1 MPDRQASLSPALPV
15 NGSDFDPRLRAVY
28 MDGRDVLGDVEWFDA
43 HTHIGQ
49 NDPDGRKATPE
60 EILGGLDQAGH
71 QRAMLFA
78 MHEPDGYTAANDA
91 VLAACAASRGRLV
104 PLARIAPN
112 DRRAIEEA
120 KRCLAAG
127 AVGFKLHPRS
137 DAFGLPHPVVEEV
150 VALADERR
158 APVLFHAGRGIP
170 HLGEAVVELA
180 RRYRGARLIL
190 AHAGI
195 SDLGWIAEDAARLD
209 NLFFDTAW
217 WNVADQ
223 LQLYATIP
231 PARILYASD
240 MPYGPGIFAAFCF
253 LRVARAVGHGPQALR
268 SIAGGQLTR
277 VVAGEDPI
285 DVGPAPGVHA
295 VGERVIEA
303 ERVVSYCS
311 VALQVAFR
319 GLDPAE
325 PIALARLACQT
336 RRDGTVGSL
345 MAYVDELLTIAQE
358 NGRAR
363 PEVPYAMMPATLLAM
378 VIAGTPEVG
387 PPVAAV

>member
-1 MPDRQASLSPALPV
+1 LPV

-28 MDGRDVLGDVEWFDA
+28 MDGRDVLGEVEWFDA
-43 HTHIGQ
+43 HTHVGQ
-49 NDPDGRKATPE
+49 NDPDGRKATAE

-71 QRAMLFA
+71 QRSMLFA
-78 MHEPDGYTAANDA
+78 MHEPDGYSAANDA
-91 VLAACAASRGRLV
+91 VLAAAAASGGRFV

-112 DRRAIEEA
+112 DPGALAEA
-120 KRCLAAG
+120 RRCLAAG
-127 AVGFKLHPRS
+127 AAGFKLHPRS

-150 VALADERR
+150 VALAHEQR

-170 HLGEAVVELA
+170 HLGEAVVDLA
-180 RRYRGARLIL
+180 RRYHGARLIL

-195 SDLGWIAEDAARLD
+195 SDLGWIAADAAKLD

-231 PARILYASD
+231 PGRILYASD

-253 LRVARAVGHGPQALR
+253 LRVARAVGHGPEVLR
-268 SIAGGQLTR
+268 SIAGGQLAR
-277 VVAGEDPI
+277 VVAGEDPA

-311 VALQVAFR
+311 VSLQLAFR
-319 GLDPAE
+319 GFDPSE
-325 PIALARLACQT
+325 PISLARLACQT
-336 RRDGTVGSL
+336 RRDGDVGSL
-345 MAYVDELLTIAQE
+345 LRYVDGLLTVAQE

-363 PEVPYAMMPATLLAM
+363 PEIPYAMMPATLLAM

-387 PPVAAV
+387 APSAAM

>member
-1 MPDRQASLSPALPV
+1 LPV
-15 NGSDFDPRLRAVY
+15 NGSDFDPRLSPVY
-28 MDGRDVLGDVEWFDA
+28 LDGRDVLGEAEWFDA

-49 NDPDGRKATPE
+49 NDPDGRKATAE
-60 EILGGLDQAGH
+60 EIIGGLDQAGH
-71 QRAMLFA
+71 RRGMVFA
-78 MHEPDGYTAANDA
+78 MHEPDGYSAANDA
-91 VLAACAASRGRLV
+91 VLAAAAASGGRLV

-112 DRRAIEEA
+112 DPGAVAEA
-120 KRCLAAG
+120 ERCLAAG
-127 AVGFKLHPRS
+127 AAGFKLHPRS
-137 DAFGLPHPVVEEV
+137 DEFGLPHPVVDEV
-150 VALADERR
+150 VALAHERR

-170 HLGEAVVELA
+170 HLGEAVVDLA
-180 RRYRGARLIL
+180 RRYHGARLIL

-195 SDLGWIAEDAARLD
+195 SDLGWIAEDATKLD

-231 PARILYASD
+231 PGRILYASD

-253 LRVARAVGHGPQALR
+253 LRVARAVGHAPDALR
-268 SIAGGQLTR
+268 AIAGGQLDR
-277 VVAGEDPI
+277 VVAGEDPL

-311 VALQVAFR
+311 VSLQLAFR

-325 PIALARLACQT
+325 PISLARLACQT
-336 RRDGTVGSL
+336 RRDGDVGSL
-345 MAYVDELLTIAQE
+345 LRYVDGLLTVAQE

-363 PEVPYAMMPATLLAM
+363 PDVPFAVMPATLLAM

-387 PPVAAV
+387 TPRAAV

>member
-1 MPDRQASLSPALPV
+1 LPV
-15 NGSDFDPRLRAVY
+15 NGSDFDPRLRTVY
-28 MDGRDVLGDVEWFDA
+28 MDGREALGDAQWFDA
-43 HTHIGQ
+43 HTHIGD
-49 NDPDGRKATPE
+49 NDPDGRKATAE

-71 QRAMLFA
+71 QRAMVFA
-78 MHEPDGYTAANDA
+78 MHEPDGYSAANDA
-91 VLAACAASRGRLV
+91 VLAAAAASGGRLV

-112 DRRAIEEA
+112 DPGAIEEA
-120 KRCLAAG
+120 KRCLGAG

-137 DAFGLPHPVVEEV
+137 DAFALPHPVVERV
-150 VALADERR
+150 AALADERR

-170 HLGEAVVELA
+170 HLGEAVVDLA

-231 PARILYASD
+231 PGRILYASD

-253 LRVARAVGHGPQALR
+253 LRVARAVGLGQEALR
-268 SIAGGQLTR
+268 SIAGGQLAR
-277 VVAGEDPI
+277 ILAGEDPA
-285 DVGPAPGVHA
+285 DLGPPPGVHA

-325 PIALARLACQT
+325 PIALARLAART
-336 RRDGTVGSL
+336 RRDGDVGSL

-363 PEVPYAMMPATLLAM
+363 PDVPFAMMPATLLAM

-387 PPVAAV
+387 PPAGAL